1 MPPPAPVLRLPALP
15 YGGPPRLP
23 DPHRRFARLGRPPR
37 YEDVVNEQVAGV
49 IQQKGPGNLN
59 KLLRGGDVWE
69 VK

>member
-1 MPPPAPVLRLPALP
+1 LRAWDDL
-15 YGGPPRLP
+15 
-23 DPHRRFARLGRPPR
+23 PR